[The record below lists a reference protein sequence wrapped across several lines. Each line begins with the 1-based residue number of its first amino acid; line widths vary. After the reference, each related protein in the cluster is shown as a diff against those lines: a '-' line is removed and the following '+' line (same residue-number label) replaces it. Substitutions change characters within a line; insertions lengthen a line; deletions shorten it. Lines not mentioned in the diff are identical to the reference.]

1 MIGPKLEKMTIS
13 GFDLPFTN
21 RTKRRLVKSV
31 NHQEKDGHE
40 EEQIIRF
47 WRQSEADLSIVFVAA
62 LQNPS
67 STILPRAVP
76 LSICACTRRNVA
88 ASILPAVSVAVDR
101 MRPASTSAATSFS
114 NCPWRAMSGVP
125 NIERVNIRLPS
136 PWRWRPQK
144 ALK

>member
-47 WRQSEADLSIVFVAA
+47 WRQSEADLSIVFVARIG
-62 LQNPS
+62 N
-67 STILPRAVP
+67 STA
-76 LSICACTRRNVA
+76 
-88 ASILPAVSVAVDR
+88 
-101 MRPASTSAATSFS
+101 
-114 NCPWRAMSGVP
+114 
-125 NIERVNIRLPS
+125 
-136 PWRWRPQK
+136 
-144 ALK
+144 